1 MIQNDAVRF
10 LDSNENEEALK
21 VLVKRMHELD
31 RVTGEYPKR
40 DRERMI
46 EFAGRRWA
54 IDIISGWIT
63 DLFAISRGEWEH
75 MYSKREDNDVNDYD
89 EY

>member
-1 MIQNDAVRF
+1 MRKNDAVKF
-10 LDSNENEEALK
+10 LENNENKEALK
-21 VLVKRMHELD
+21 VLFKRMHELD

-46 EFAGRRWA
+46 EFSGRRWA
-54 IDIISGWIT
+54 VDILSSWFT
-63 DLFAISRGEWEH
+63 DLFAISRGEWED
-75 MYSKREDNDVNDYD
+75 MYSKREYNDISDFD